1 MFLLSRPSDS
11 RIRALL
17 TSQSTKDFS
26 YPDVFA
32 TRGKLPAGY
41 LVLHGSVVLGRG
53 SITFIRSVQE
63 LCRWRMFDVP
73 SVELCWP
80 DAPVRPEEP
89 VAIVVQHFG
98 FWSLNFCKIVY
109 VIDEDGPIRRFGFAY
124 GTLREHAEQGEE
136 RFLLE
141 WDRNSDQ
148 VSYDILS
155 FSRPGKLAVKA
166 ASPLARRLQRGF
178 LRHSLAAMASAVRS
192 STHR

>member
-11 RIRALL
+11 RIRAIL
-17 TSQSTKDFS
+17 TGQSAKDFS
-26 YPDVFA
+26 YPDVGA

-53 SITFIRSVQE
+53 STTFIRSIQE

-73 SVELCWP
+73 SVDLCWP
-80 DAPVRPEEP
+80 DTPVRPEEP

-109 VIDEDGPIRRFGFAY
+109 VVDEDGPIQRFGFAY
-124 GTLREHAEQGEE
+124 GTLPEHAEQGEE
-136 RFLLE
+136 RFTVE
-141 WDRNSDQ
+141 WDRSSDQ

-155 FSRPGKLAVKA
+155 FSRPGNLAVRGA
-166 ASPLARRLQRGF
+166 YPLARWLQRRF
-178 LRHSLAAMASAVRS
+178 LRNSLAAMASAVRPS
-192 STHR
+192 PDP